1 MNNEEEKNDF
11 ISASKIEEMG
21 KEKVVIEPKEEK
33 ILTPSDLKETRFFA
47 RTYFILETFVIIATV
62 FVFVFPIFDG
72 EFGDSIFSA
81 ITFFTII
88 FLAGFSLL
96 NTYFHLFKLDSR
108 YRITAFVIRIS
119 LVILGT
125 TMLVIYNSIM
135 IYYQYLPESLFV
147 ALVISLYALS
157 SQMILKIYLL
167 TSKKSIKD
175 KLFRRAVA
183 GSPSE
188 LEWRKFDV
196 LSGYL
201 AIFLGIFMLQIFWF
215 IYHGIIRKPV
225 IERTKKRLIVESL
238 EFGKE
243 INLTSVALE
252 IGVPLEEVIFKL
264 KQLLLK
270 GQLRIEFTRYGAIL
284 NEIRSPKWYSN
295 VMHEKYENFL
305 HGQKKSELELKV
317 NKFIELAA
325 RDRITANDFRMIMGI
340 NSDYQI
346 KNLELLLPNKVLEVR
361 KPLFSKISWVHINLE
376 HAMLKREKIVNV
388 FVDNSEELFG

>member
-1 MNNEEEKNDF
+1 MNTEEEKNDF
-11 ISASKIEEMG
+11 VSSSKIEEMG
-21 KEKVVIEPKEEK
+21 KEKVVINPNEEKVLTQSELKEEK
-33 ILTPSDLKETRFFA
+33 TFGV
-47 RTYFILETFVIIATV
+47 TYFILEALVFITV
-62 FVFVFPIFDG
+62 FFVFVLPIFDYG
-72 EFGDSIFSA
+72 SGYFADIGVVIA
-81 ITFFTII
+81 I
-88 FLAGFSLL
+88 FLVGFSLL
-96 NTYFHLFKLDSR
+96 NTYFYLFKLDAKFRPLAFIFRFSLILLS
-108 YRITAFVIRIS
+108 ITTSAIQ
-119 LVILGT
+119 L
-125 TMLVIYNSIM
+125 YN
-135 IYYQYLPESLFV
+135 YYYSELL
-147 ALVISLYALS
+147 ALAVVVSFYALS

-167 TSKKSIKD
+167 TSKKSIKER
-175 KLFRRAVA
+175 LFRRAVA

-201 AIFLGIFMLQIFWF
+201 AIILGIFVLQIFWL

-225 IERTKKRLIVESL
+225 IERTKKKLIVESL

-252 IGVPLEEVIFKL
+252 IGVSLEEIIFKL
-264 KQLLLK
+264 KQLSLK
-270 GQLRIEFTRYGAIL
+270 GQLRIEFTRYGAVL
-284 NEIRSPKWYSN
+284 TEIRSPKWYSN
-295 VMHEKYENFL
+295 VMHEKYEDFL

-325 RDRITANDFRMIMGI
+325 RDRITVNDFRMILGI
-340 NSDYQI
+340 NPDYKI

-388 FVDNSEELFG
+388 FIDNSEELFG

>member
-1 MNNEEEKNDF
+1 MKSEEEKNDF
-11 ISASKIEEMG
+11 VSSSKIEEMG
-21 KEKVVIEPKEEK
+21 KEKVVIDPNEEK
-33 ILTPSDLKETRFFA
+33 ALTPSELKEKKTFGV
-47 RTYFILETFVIIATV
+47 TYFILEALIIITTIFAFIV
-62 FVFVFPIFDG
+62 PIIDNSGNFEDIAI
-72 EFGDSIFSA
+72 IFM
-81 ITFFTII
+81 I

-96 NTYFHLFKLDSR
+96 ITYFYLFKLDSKFR
-108 YRITAFVIRIS
+108 TIAFILRFS
-119 LVILGT
+119 LIL
-125 TMLVIYNSIM
+125 LSIIM
-135 IYYQYLPESLFV
+135 FVTSIIDASVSEAYFV
-147 ALVISLYALS
+147 AVLVSIYALS

-167 TSKKSIKD
+167 TSKKPIKD
-175 KLFRRAVA
+175 RLFRRAVA

-201 AIFLGIFMLQIFWF
+201 AIILGIFLLQIFWL

-225 IERTKKRLIVESL
+225 IERTKKKLIVESL

-252 IGVPLEEVIFKL
+252 IGVSLEEVIFKL
-264 KQLLLK
+264 KQLSLK
-270 GQLRIEFTRYGAIL
+270 RQLKIEFTRYGAVL

-295 VMHEKYENFL
+295 VMHEKYGDFL

-325 RDRITANDFRMIMGI
+325 RDRITVNDFRMILDI
-340 NSDYQI
+340 NPDYKI
-346 KNLELLLPNKVLEVR
+346 KNLELLLPNKVLEVK
-361 KPLFSKISWVHINLE
+361 KPLFSKIDWVHINLE

-388 FVDNSEELFG
+388 FINNSEELFG